1 MTTQI
6 AYQRK
11 KERDDRRR
19 FERES
24 WGLQLEQRHAASCF
38 SVDVL
43 DLLLTAARQ
52 GGLEVA
58 EAGLGAE
65 LAKLTRHHFLTVEP
79 GPEGRAVA
87 KVTRAGLA
95 AILLRKMQAV
105 RP

>member
-65 LAKLTRHHFLTVEP
+65 LAKLTRHHFLT
-79 GPEGRAVA
+79 
-87 KVTRAGLA
+87 
-95 AILLRKMQAV
+95 
-105 RP
+105 